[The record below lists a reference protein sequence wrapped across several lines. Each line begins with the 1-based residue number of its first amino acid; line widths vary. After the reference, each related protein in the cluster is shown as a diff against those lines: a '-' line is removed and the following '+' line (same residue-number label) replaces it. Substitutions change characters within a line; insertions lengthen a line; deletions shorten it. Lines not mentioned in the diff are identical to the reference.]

1 MRKSLFLLFVIL
13 TMWSCNDENESM
25 PSTNIVSGVSS
36 DFLKLSDD
44 NSLIAGTLQFY
55 ANESEVDITWISLA
69 ECNLDTTQTKVVLK
83 DGKGILPIR
92 WLEKQP
98 NGSYAPNQTA
108 FKAWVMIKGDNY
120 SKNVPLIWADSI
132 NVDALSQ
139 EIQTRAGATPKA
151 SIIEFG
157 PNPVIMKEVGG
168 GWTYVRIEN
177 FTSVNFDYSQITPE
191 MNIDLTNVPASLT
204 ESGLIIFP
212 WMNGVAPETGFETIV
227 AVNAPVEGYG
237 TYFAIEYKNDGEQT
251 NDLVFDNSTLP
262 EGNIPAAGGTY
273 DFNFIGDTY
282 VGSVQVNAFNTL
294 GELLATGSKT
304 TTKKSTI
311 VIPANNSEARQI
323 TFKYKIDGN
332 DNWLSLPATTNRIQD
347 NQGTP
352 PPTPGDNLSYTPI
365 TPPGDIPDRGGVYTT
380 TLYNYV
386 GTVEFRAVSGKGRE
400 LAKTSVELTAGGVV
414 QASLTIPE
422 AGSISDN
429 QVIFQYKVVDG
440 EWKVME
446 TRTQIVETFA
456 SGSIVDLPNT
466 IPVEGGT
473 YHYESSGTLSS
484 LLTIY
489 VKSDSGVLAQSRGAV
504 GGRISITVPANILN
518 KPRFVHFWYERADQ
532 PGRLNYIQRGD
543 QAGR

>member
-13 TMWSCNDENESM
+13 TMWSCNDEDESM

-36 DFLKLSDD
+36 NFLKLSDD
-44 NSLIAGTLQFY
+44 NSLIAGTFQFY

-69 ECNLDTTQTKVVLK
+69 ECNIDTTQTKVVLK
-83 DGKGILPIR
+83 DGKGVLPIR

-132 NVDALSQ
+132 NVDVLSQ

-204 ESGLIIFP
+204 ESSMITFP
-212 WMNGVAPETGFETIV
+212 WIGDVPPENGFETII
-227 AVNAPVEGYG
+227 AVNAPTEGYG
-237 TYFAIEYKNDGEQT
+237 TSFTIKFKDGDEEAS
-251 NDLVFDNSTLP
+251 DLVFNNSTLP
-262 EGNIPAAGGTY
+262 EGNIPAAGGSY
-273 DFNFIGDTY
+273 DFNFRGDTY
-282 VGSVQVNAFNTL
+282 NGSVQVNAFNNS
-294 GELLATGSKT
+294 GETLATGSKT
-304 TTKKSTI
+304 TTKKSTV
-311 VIPANNSEARQI
+311 VIPANTSEARLI

-332 DNWLSLPATTNRIQD
+332 DNWLSLPATTNKIQD
-347 NQGTP
+347 NQGTT

-365 TPPGDIPDRGGVYTT
+365 TPPGDIPDRGGVYST

-386 GTVEFRAVSGKGRE
+386 GTVEFRAVSENGRE

-422 AGSISDN
+422 ASSYKDN
-429 QVIFQYKVVDG
+429 KVIFQYKVVDG
-440 EWKVME
+440 EWKVMD

-466 IPVEGGT
+466 IPVGGGT

-484 LLTIY
+484 LLTITA
-489 VKSDSGVLAQSRGAV
+489 KSGDGVLAQSRGAV
-504 GGRISITVPANILN
+504 GGRISITVPANTTG
-518 KPRFVHFWYERADQ
+518 KPRFVFFWYERADQ

-543 QAGR
+543 QAGS

>member
-13 TMWSCNDENESM
+13 TMWSCNDENESI
-25 PSTNIVSGVSS
+25 PSTNIVPSVSS

-44 NSLIAGTLQFY
+44 NSLIAGTFQFY

-83 DGKGILPIR
+83 DGKGVLPIR

-98 NGSYAPNQTA
+98 SGSYAPNQTA

-139 EIQTRAGATPKA
+139 EIQTKAGTTPKA

-204 ESGLIIFP
+204 ESALVMFP
-212 WMNGVAPETGFETIV
+212 WMNGVAPESGFEAIV

-237 TYFAIEYKNDGEQT
+237 TYFTIEYNNDGEQT
-251 NDLVFDNSTLP
+251 NDLVFDSSTLP

-273 DFNFIGDTY
+273 DFNFKGDTY

-311 VIPANNSEARQI
+311 VVPANTSEARQI

-332 DNWLSLPATTNRIQD
+332 DNWLSLPATTNRIQE

-400 LAKTSVELTAGGVV
+400 LAKTSVELAAGGIV

-422 AGSISDN
+422 ARSFSDN

-440 EWKVME
+440 EWKVMD

-484 LLTIY
+484 LLTII
-489 VKSDSGVLAQSRGAV
+489 VKSGSEVLAQSRGAV
-504 GGRISITVPANILN
+504 GGRISITVPANTTGQ
-518 KPRFVHFWYERADQ
+518 PRFVFFWYERADQ

-543 QAGR
+543 QAGS